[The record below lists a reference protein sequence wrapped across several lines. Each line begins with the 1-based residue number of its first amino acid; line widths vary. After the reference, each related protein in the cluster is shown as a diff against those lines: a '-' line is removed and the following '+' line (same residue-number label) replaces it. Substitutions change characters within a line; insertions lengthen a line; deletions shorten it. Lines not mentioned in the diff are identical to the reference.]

1 MSIPVEVQ
9 IPPVGPDGILIKLV
23 PKVADVSPAL
33 DLVQLGPTE
42 PTPDNPGN
50 TKRTYYD
57 VEKGYRIFVDV
68 DGKKYKIANRR
79 NADQIHI
86 YDKNGK
92 KGVTAAAAYQHNGNQ
107 EMNNAD
113 VYMLKKDLEEIQAGG
128 RRSKRSKSKPKPKP
142 KSRKM
147 YKKNTKRSASR
158 RYKNRK

>member
-23 PKVADVSPAL
+23 PKVVDVSPG
-33 DLVQLGPTE
+33 DLVQLAPTGPNT
-42 PTPDNPGN
+42 DNPGN

-57 VEKGYRIFVDV
+57 VEKRYRIFVDV
-68 DGKKYKIANRR
+68 DGKKYKIASWKNT
-79 NADQIHI
+79 DQIHI

-92 KGVTAAAAYQHNGNQ
+92 KGVTVYDATHSSGNK
-107 EMNNAD
+107 EMNNDD

-128 RRSKRSKSKPKPKP
+128 RRSKRSKSKPKPK
-142 KSRKM
+142 SRKM